1 MSRSTALLHPLLDN
15 RGLPIYFSNMSLA
28 ELETLVSGL
37 TDEERKTLRNIL
49 NAAEEGVSIEEWDAM
64 DTAVDEALKDR
75 SPTIPA
81 DQVFAELRALYPLPH
96 ASQA

>member
-1 MSRSTALLHPLLDN
+1 MSQVLSCLHPLLDN
-15 RGLPIYFSNMSLA
+15 RGFPIYFSNMSLA

-49 NAAEEGVSIEEWDAM
+49 NAADEGVSIEEWNAM

-81 DQVFAELRALYPLPH
+81 DQVFAELRSLYSLPH